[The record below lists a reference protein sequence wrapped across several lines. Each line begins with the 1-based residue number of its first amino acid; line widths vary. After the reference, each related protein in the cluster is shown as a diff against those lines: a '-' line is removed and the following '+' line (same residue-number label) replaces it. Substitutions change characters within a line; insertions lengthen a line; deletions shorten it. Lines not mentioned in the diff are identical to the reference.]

1 MYPLRSPVGC
11 LFLQI
16 ARFMEQRIDRVGLE
30 TYRVLNPAQKREAQL
45 STGVSVNEGMLQQI
59 MHRFEP
65 IGATEA
71 KPQLL
76 EALARQRAAARKRN
90 VGPHQTLDDLCCAR
104 TVCRIAGAIAS
115 VLLQHAAVCGAIDS
129 TDRH

>member
-1 MYPLRSPVGC
+1 
-11 LFLQI
+11 
-16 ARFMEQRIDRVGLE
+16 
-30 TYRVLNPAQKREAQL
+30 
-45 STGVSVNEGMLQQI
+45 MLQQI

-65 IGATEA
+65 VGETEA

-90 VGPHQTLDDLCCAR
+90 VGPRQTLHDLCGER
-104 TVCRIAGAIAS
+104 TVCRIAGEIAS

-129 TDRH
+129 ID